1 MAGLPLPQHSLPD
14 PKPAQANTPM
24 TISPSRYQ
32 LPDSLFYQN
41 RFSQAGD
48 WHYVLTDRF
57 RELLLRPHKGKQLP
71 VLPSSQP
78 DALLEGQALAQHFAQ
93 LQCLAAPLLQA
104 EDLEALLA
112 RIQALAS
119 SSVDGAIASI
129 MLGAWQDYTAQHA
142 INAALLACLLGQAL
156 QLPADEQHS
165 LTLAALCM
173 NLGSAGL
180 HNELSHHDGPLSTAQ
195 RKQIQIHPLVS
206 SALLY
211 ELGYQQPLLHQC
223 LLGHHE
229 RPDGNGYPFRLLAD
243 DISPLALLLRMIDIS
258 TAKLMPRSYRQ
269 AVPAQRALAQLYT
282 QQTDEQFDAVH
293 TAQLVKLLGVYPSG
307 SFVRLASGDTAMVVA
322 QGEQLNRPQLVL
334 LRDMEQRLDGDS
346 QEITS
351 QLTVQVE
358 ARHLQR
364 LGQLWPL
371 A

>member
-1 MAGLPLPQHSLPD
+1 
-14 PKPAQANTPM
+14 M
-24 TISPSRYQ
+24 TLSPSRYQ

-41 RFSQAGD
+41 RLSQAGD
-48 WHYVLTDRF
+48 WHYVLSDRF
-57 RELLLRPHKGKQLP
+57 RELLLRPYKGLELP
-71 VLPSSQP
+71 VLPAAQP

-93 LQCLAAPLLQA
+93 LQYLAAPLLQA
-104 EDLEALLA
+104 DDLEALLA
-112 RIQALAS
+112 RVQALAS
-119 SSVDGAIASI
+119 RSVDGAIASI
-129 MLGAWQDYTAQHA
+129 MLGSWQDYTAQHA

-156 QLPADEQHS
+156 QLPPDEQHS
-165 LTLAALCM
+165 LALAALCM
-173 NLGSAGL
+173 NLGAAAL
-180 HNELSHHDGPLSTAQ
+180 HNELSQHDGPLSTAQ

-229 RPDGNGYPFRLLAD
+229 RPDGSGYPFHLGKD
-243 DISPLALLLRMIDIS
+243 DISSLALLLRMIDIS

-282 QQTDEQFDAVH
+282 QQSDEQFDPVH

-334 LRDMEQRLDGDS
+334 LRDMEQRLDAE
-346 QEITS
+346 QHEISS

-358 ARHLQR
+358 TRHLQR